1 MATLTTGAGF
11 GPMSGRLG
19 NVVLANTADGVI
31 MRGRPDRFDSSSPA
45 QSQIER
51 YMTLANQFWRKLT
64 TPQFEAWQAYARSLG
79 TRDPATAQVRAPKA
93 VNVFTGL
100 TIKYL
105 QLHGGFTAPLDP
117 PEGVFLGDVVKVAVT
132 GSGASLLFTPNQANQ
147 PGVVTEL
154 LAQTV
159 RSPHNM
165 PRPRSYKS
173 LGFVEFVEPLTPFE
187 AQGWPDTWVCA
198 YRFVE
203 SSSGRATGLID
214 AGRVTI
220 TEW

>member
-1 MATLTTGAGF
+1 
-11 GPMSGRLG
+11 MSGRLG
-19 NVVLANTADGVI
+19 NVVLAHAPGGVI

-51 YMTLANQFWRKLT
+51 YMTLANQFWRELT
-64 TPQFEAWQAYARSLG
+64 TPQFEAWQAYAQTLA
-79 TRDPATAQVRAPKA
+79 TRDPVTAQMRAPKA

-117 PEGVFLGDVVKVAVT
+117 PEGVFLGDVVKLALT
-132 GSGASLLFTPNQANQ
+132 GSGSILTFTPNQANQ
-147 PGVVTEL
+147 PGVVTEIL
-154 LAQTV
+154 GQAV
-159 RSPHNM
+159 PGPHNM

-173 LGFVEFVEPLTPFE
+173 LGFAEFADPLTPFE
-187 AQGWPDTWVCA
+187 AEVTPDTWVCA

-203 SSSGRATGLID
+203 RSSGRATDLID